1 MNETKTAR
9 FWRLARQPKWIAA
22 LVLVL
27 AVAAAFAGLG
37 RWQLE
42 RSVIARSVN
51 EIDTE
56 TVVPLTE
63 LATPATSTTGDQL
76 GRVVSVTGRFAP
88 EDTLVLS
95 SRLHDGDTGYWT
107 IARLLVDAP
116 GTTEAASLVVALGWA
131 ATEAEALAAAPEG
144 GGEVELQ
151 GRYLPSEPPRS
162 EDLETGERSAVSIA
176 EFINLWPDY
185 TGTIYGGYLISDSA
199 PAGLTLIDAPA
210 PLPEASV
217 NLLNLFY
224 ALEWLIFAGFA
235 FYLWYRLVMD
245 EVEKEVEAATVD

>member
-1 MNETKTAR
+1 MNDTTSAR

-42 RSVIARSVN
+42 RSLVASAAN
-51 EIDTE
+51 EVDTE

-63 LATPATSTTGDQL
+63 LAEPTMSVLSDQL
-76 GRVVSVTGRFAP
+76 GRMVSVSGHFVPA
-88 EDTLVLS
+88 DTLVLA
-95 SRLHDGDTGYWT
+95 SRLHDGESGFWT
-107 IARLLVDAP
+107 IARLLVDDAGQP
-116 GTTEAASLVVALGWA
+116 EPVTLVVALGWA
-131 ATEAEALAAAPEG
+131 ETEAEARAAAPSDEG
-144 GGEVELQ
+144 LVELV
-151 GRYLPSEPPRS
+151 GRYLPSEAPRPD
-162 EDLETGERSAVSIA
+162 DLGTGQRSAVSIA
-176 EFINLWPDY
+176 EFVNVWPEY
-185 TGTIYGGYLISDSA
+185 TGVIYGGYLISATS
-199 PAGLTLIDAPA
+199 PAGLTQIDAPA